1 MNRKV
6 LRIIIAVI
14 WFAVAILSY
23 TRNEI
28 PFTIIGAILGIIFLV
43 FALKLMKQITLI
55 RLIKL

>member
-6 LRIIIAVI
+6 LRIILAVI

-28 PFTIIGAILGIIFLV
+28 PFAIIGAILGIIFLV
-43 FALKLMKQITLI
+43 FAFKTDETNNPHKTY
-55 RLIKL
+55 

>member
-6 LRIIIAVI
+6 LRIILAVI
-14 WFAVAILSY
+14 WFVVAILSY

-43 FALKLMKQITLI
+43 FAFKNDETNNPHKTY
-55 RLIKL
+55 

>member
-23 TRNEI
+23 TRNEM
-28 PFTIIGAILGIIFLV
+28 PYTIISAIVGLLFLV
-43 FALKLMKQITLI
+43 FAFKTDETSNN
-55 RLIKL
+55 RRNY

>member
-43 FALKLMKQITLI
+43 FAFKTDETNNPHKTY
-55 RLIKL
+55 

>member
-1 MNRKV
+1 MNTKV

-28 PFTIIGAILGIIFLV
+28 PYTIISAIVGLLFLV
-43 FALKLMKQITLI
+43 FAFKTDETSNN
-55 RLIKL
+55 RRNY

>member
-1 MNRKV
+1 MNTKV

-28 PFTIIGAILGIIFLV
+28 PYTIISAIVGLLFLV
-43 FALKLMKQITLI
+43 FAFKTDETNNTHKTY
-55 RLIKL
+55 

>member
-28 PFTIIGAILGIIFLV
+28 PYTIISAVVGVLFLV
-43 FALKLMKQITLI
+43 FAFKTDETNNPHKTY
-55 RLIKL
+55 